1 MFAMFTRIFSS
12 ISVWFMAFEKLGS
25 AANHIG
31 TWTDESAGAFADE
44 ARIQRQAKMH
54 LMLKEQRANEA
65 NEKQLTSLTDQTA

>member
-12 ISVWFMAFEKLGS
+12 ISVWFLAFEKLGS

-54 LMLKEQRANEA
+54 LMLKEQRANE
-65 NEKQLTSLTDQTA
+65 KHLTSLTDQTD